1 MNETVKD
8 RLTSYLKYKGINNSE
23 FGRTI
28 GVSNAFISSM
38 RKSIQPDKAEK
49 ISAAYPDLNMA
60 WLLTGEGTMLKPIT
74 QSVGDIGGNA
84 SGVNVHGNGITI
96 NPNAYDALMEIVKA
110 NQQTTEKFQDITQ
123 KSQQQI
129 DRLIALLEKLH
140 GA

>member
-1 MNETVKD
+1 MDFRE
-8 RLTSYLKYKGINNSE
+8 RLKVFL
-23 FGRTI
+23 
-28 GVSNAFISSM
+28 
-38 RKSIQPDKAEK
+38 AEK
-49 ISAAYPDLNMA
+49 NISVKAFEEECGLSNGAVSKMGDNTRRSTIDKISTVFPELNTN

-110 NQQTTEKFQDITQ
+110 TQQTTEKFQDITQ

-129 DRLIALLEKLH
+129 DRLIALLEKVH